1 MGPARAPP
9 RSALEGI
16 SIKNLKSLRDTGL
29 IPLKP
34 ITLLLGPNSSGK
46 TAFLQAILLLKQT
59 SESRNLMTPLVI
71 RGKYVDLGSFRDLV
85 FSHDL
90 DKNLEIG
97 LKLGVHF
104 RPSHLYRDL
113 VKDILKPRNYYII
126 PLLKFTIGFD
136 RDRERLVNKSIEFS
150 IENQLML
157 KLSGNT
163 VSGKL
168 GEREFE
174 FTLSEKMARV
184 LRDRNI
190 FHILSYP
197 SFYYPPYRSFIN
209 ILEQEKP
216 IMALLR
222 LLRGVLFRIQRLLVK
237 KTYYIGPLREYPPRY
252 YIASGEYPRD
262 VGLRGEHTV
271 EVIYADF
278 KRRVAL
284 YERLKS
290 WVNKM
295 GVARDIRLKPV
306 AEGIYVLTI
315 ADPKQGIDVNITD
328 IGFGASQLLPIIV
341 EGIYATRGSLLL
353 VEQPEIHLHPRLQA
367 MLADFFIEMAREG
380 KQVIIE
386 THSEHLLLRLQRR
399 IAENVIS
406 NRDVAVYY
414 FELTSDGTKI
424 YPITINEYG
433 MLEALP
439 EGFFEE
445 DLTDAYELLMAA
457 IRRKRS

>member
-97 LKLGVHF
+97 LKLRVHF

-197 SFYYPPYRSFIN
+197 SFYYPLIARSLIFWS
-209 ILEQEKP
+209 
-216 IMALLR
+216 
-222 LLRGVLFRIQRLLVK
+222 K
-237 KTYYIGPLREYPPRY
+237 KNL
-252 YIASGEYPRD
+252 
-262 VGLRGEHTV
+262 
-271 EVIYADF
+271 
-278 KRRVAL
+278 
-284 YERLKS
+284 
-290 WVNKM
+290 
-295 GVARDIRLKPV
+295 
-306 AEGIYVLTI
+306 
-315 ADPKQGIDVNITD
+315 
-328 IGFGASQLLPIIV
+328 
-341 EGIYATRGSLLL
+341 
-353 VEQPEIHLHPRLQA
+353 
-367 MLADFFIEMAREG
+367 
-380 KQVIIE
+380 
-386 THSEHLLLRLQRR
+386 
-399 IAENVIS
+399 
-406 NRDVAVYY
+406 
-414 FELTSDGTKI
+414 
-424 YPITINEYG
+424 
-433 MLEALP
+433 
-439 EGFFEE
+439 
-445 DLTDAYELLMAA
+445 
-457 IRRKRS
+457 